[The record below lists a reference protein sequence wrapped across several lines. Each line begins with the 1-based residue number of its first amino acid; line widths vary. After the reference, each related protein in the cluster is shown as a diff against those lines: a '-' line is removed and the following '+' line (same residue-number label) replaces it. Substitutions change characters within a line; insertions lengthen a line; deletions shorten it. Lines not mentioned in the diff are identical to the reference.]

1 MRITE
6 VGAGTIGV
14 SWTTLL
20 AVYGHDVVVTDPRED
35 LAEAVGTGVRQFAPS
50 LGADPDTLFARVR
63 CEPDLE
69 CAVADA
75 EIVQEQGPEN
85 LDLKRSL
92 FARIGAAA
100 PATTPLLTSTSG
112 LMPTDISREL
122 DDGVAARLLVA
133 HPFNPPHLLPLV
145 EIVAG
150 ERTAGEAVDAAAE
163 FLRSVGKDPVE
174 LHKEVSGFV
183 ANRLQSALFREAV
196 SLVRDGVVSPA
207 ELDRVVT
214 GSLGPRWATGGPFLS
229 FHLGGGPGGLRH
241 MLDHLGPGMARR
253 WADLGNPSLDA
264 DTVDALSTA
273 TERAYGDDYAALS
286 TGRDRA
292 EAAVLSARTGRD
304 GAGTAHDQ
312 QPAPQENPEA
322 TR

>member
-20 AVYGHDVVVTDPRED
+20 AFHGHDVTVTDPRKD
-35 LAEAVGTGVRQFAPS
+35 LAEAVATGVRQFAPS
-50 LGADPDTLFARVR
+50 LRADPDALLARVR

-69 CAVADA
+69 TAVADA
-75 EIVQEQGPEN
+75 EIVQEQGPED

-112 LMPTDISREL
+112 LMPTDIARDL
-122 DDGVAARLLVA
+122 DDAVAARLLVA

-150 ERTAGEAVDAAAE
+150 DRTSRASLDVAAE
-163 FLRSVGKDPVE
+163 FLRSAGKDPVE
-174 LHKEVSGFV
+174 LHREVSGFV

-241 MLDHLGPGMARR
+241 MLEHLGPGMARR

-264 DTVDALSTA
+264 GTVDALSSA
-273 TERAYGDDYAALS
+273 TEQAYGDDYAAL
-286 TGRDRA
+286 TTARDRA
-292 EAAVLSARTGRD
+292 ETAVLSARQA
-304 GAGTAHDQ
+304 AGIAGEQTAEQ
-312 QPAPQENPEA
+312 MNSEA